1 MSNGVFLNGC
11 RLKLVG
17 RAPAPAFQR
26 VQASLTYQAKALG
39 LDIDIG
45 IDRNNEDSADH
56 PANGQACWFALQVPE
71 LAPIQCNIFGWP
83 AGLAQLGS
91 MPRLASEFTMQAACG
106 LMSVHGRATG
116 RVQALGVPYI
126 STLSATLAL
135 QGAMAAALAARR
147 GKATSCAPSLSTS
160 LAAAGLLAVGQ
171 YLAGATVTD
180 APERILPNSAGHANA
195 RAATLP
201 FISADQVV
209 FELETLDAAN
219 WRTFWSA
226 IGVSMEDA
234 GKGWQGFMLRYA
246 KAMAPMPASLSAA
259 LASLPYANIA
269 ALCAQTGLS
278 LCKVRTLQERAQD
291 ADANALWQQGPWEF
305 TMESALESALS
316 SSALPRIPLDHR
328 STNLPLA
335 GITVIES
342 CRRIQGPLAGH
353 LLALLGA
360 NVIRIEQPGGDPL
373 RGMPPMANGV
383 SARFDALNRLKT
395 VLEIDLK
402 SSDGQAQ
409 IRALAQLADVFL
421 HNWAPG
427 KAAEMQLD
435 SQDLRR
441 SNPALIYAYAGGWG
455 DHNAVSSQNLLGT
468 DFMAQAYS
476 GVAQQIA
483 AASGGTRRGGSLFTV
498 LDVLGGVVASQGV
511 VAALLRR
518 SVQVAG
524 IRMESSLLGA
534 ANLLCAQELHSLLPQ
549 VSAANPVSMPDT
561 DACLQA
567 LYATEEGLLAVD
579 CHDAAGLARLA
590 QTLKG
595 LLPASQ
601 QAVLDLSSVAAID
614 AALASLL
621 KTNTAQHWLS
631 QLAPAAIALAFVVED
646 LCDLENVQRNPL
658 LAPCLSRTSNGMPI
672 QDDAG
677 SNESYTHILSPWR
690 FS

>member
-1 MSNGVFLNGC
+1 
-11 RLKLVG
+11 
-17 RAPAPAFQR
+17 
-26 VQASLTYQAKALG
+26 
-39 LDIDIG
+39 
-45 IDRNNEDSADH
+45 
-56 PANGQACWFALQVPE
+56 
-71 LAPIQCNIFGWP
+71 
-83 AGLAQLGS
+83 
-91 MPRLASEFTMQAACG
+91 MPRLASEFTLQAACG

-147 GKATSCAPSLSTS
+147 GQTASCPPALSTS

-180 APERILPNSAGHANA
+180 APERILPSSAGHANA
-195 RAATLP
+195 RAVTLP

-219 WRTFWSA
+219 WRAFWSA

-234 GKGWQGFMLRYA
+234 GKGWQGFLLRYA
-246 KAMAPMPASLSAA
+246 KAMAPMTASLSAA
-259 LASLPYANIA
+259 LACLPYANIA

-278 LCKVRTLQERAQD
+278 LCKIRTLQERAQD
-291 ADANALWQQGPWEF
+291 ADANALWQQGPWAFSLEA
-305 TMESALESALS
+305 ALESALS
-316 SSALPRIPLDHR
+316 SSAVPRIPLDHR

-409 IRALAQLADVFL
+409 IHALAQQADVFL

-435 SQDLRR
+435 SQDLRP

-455 DHNAVSSQNLLGT
+455 EHNAASAQNLLGT

-483 AASGGTRRGGSLFTV
+483 TASGGTRRGGSLFTV

-518 SVQVAG
+518 SVQAAG

-534 ANLLCAQELHSLLPQ
+534 ANLLCAQELHNLLPQ
-549 VSAANPVSMPDT
+549 NSATSPVSSPSLPDT
-561 DACLQA
+561 DAFLQA

-579 CHDAAGLARLA
+579 CPDAAGLARLA

-601 QAVLDLSSVAAID
+601 QAVLDLTSVAAID

-631 QLAPAAIALAFVVED
+631 QLAPAAIALAVVVED
-646 LCDLENVQRNPL
+646 LCDLENAQRNPL